1 MTAHAQLCSSLLSIR
16 PHFFSSNSA
25 ALSGSVLANRMIA
38 KTDNSLRF
46 LVMAKMRLSKY
57 LSGSA

>member
-1 MTAHAQLCSSLLSIR
+1 MTAHAQLCSSLLSIK
-16 PHFFSSNSA
+16 PHFLSSNSA
-25 ALSGSVLANRMIA
+25 ALSGSVLATRMIA